1 MITAKNFKF
10 PNVGFLVPIY
20 SGGYVCVCGC
30 KCVSVFVFLYLSNGL
45 YIFFLYMHVYVIS
58 VSLFLSAWMCM
69 CVFSPPFLP
78 DTTRNTT
85 SSTSSCSNIH
95 STSMRT
101 HLPTTLQ
108 RCPHCRLCLASPLSR
123 WQHSTPSGQ
132 CCPPPPCLPL
142 LPSPWQHLACM
153 SHRRFRR
160 RTRSPSSAAPNS
172 PYTPL
177 KHPSD
182 SVLHVLSASPFLV
195 LRVCVCVR
203 KKPQV
208 YA

>member
-1 MITAKNFKF
+1 
-10 PNVGFLVPIY
+10 
-20 SGGYVCVCGC
+20 
-30 KCVSVFVFLYLSNGL
+30 
-45 YIFFLYMHVYVIS
+45 MHVYVIS
-58 VSLFLSAWMCM
+58 VSLSLSAWMCM
-69 CVFSPPFLP
+69 CVSCPPFLP

-85 SSTSSCSNIH
+85 SSTSSCSSIH
-95 STSMRT
+95 STSTRIR
-101 HLPTTLQ
+101 LPTPSQ
-108 RCPHCRLCLASPLSR
+108 RCRHCRLCPVCLPSR
-123 WQHSTPSGQ
+123 WRRSTPSGQ

-142 LPSPWQHLACM
+142 PPSPWQHPACM

-195 LRVCVCVR
+195 LRVCVSERSHRCMFMTCVCALGF
-203 KKPQV
+203 KTV
-208 YA
+208 AVSVLTTDWSL

>member
-1 MITAKNFKF
+1 MC
-10 PNVGFLVPIY
+10 
-20 SGGYVCVCGC
+20 VCVFAC
-30 KCVSVFVFLYLSNGL
+30 KCVSVFVFLSLSNGVCIYACL
-45 YIFFLYMHVYVIS
+45 CDFCLFPCLRGCAC
-58 VSLFLSAWMCM
+58 VS
-69 CVFSPPFLP
+69 SPPFIP

-85 SSTSSCSNIH
+85 SSTSSCSSIH
-95 STSMRT
+95 STSTRI
-101 HLPTTLQ
+101 HIPTTSQ
-108 RCPHCRLCLASPLSR
+108 RCPHCSLCLLSR
-123 WQHSTPSGQ
+123 WRRSTPSGQ

-142 LPSPWQHLACM
+142 PPSPWQHPACM

-195 LRVCVCVR
+195 LRVCACACEKEATGVCLWRVR
-203 KKPQV
+203 AWV
-208 YA
+208 